1 MECIDREALL
11 THLRECKETSTGSVL
26 AAAVITA
33 IQSFVEEMPVVEA
46 APPTPE
52 HWIEHDDFLGRTVEC
67 SACHSET
74 MGETPYCPVC
84 GAKMDEKDGIRQET
98 RAEDCSERPHEK
110 RSKMSWRQIW
120 ESKVGSAEVLEK
132 SMSKKGRDYGEYF
145 NVNQEASGD

>member
-1 MECIDREALL
+1 MGYIDREALL
-11 THLRECKETSTGSVL
+11 THLRECRETSMGSGL

-33 IQSFVEEMPVVEA
+33 IRSFVEEMPVVEA
-46 APPTPE
+46 APPTPG

-98 RAEDCSERPHEK
+98 RAEEYRFVHG
-110 RSKMSWRQIW
+110 M
-120 ESKVGSAEVLEK
+120 
-132 SMSKKGRDYGEYF
+132 KKGFWRSGSLKHPAVRF
-145 NVNQEASGD
+145 WKNQ